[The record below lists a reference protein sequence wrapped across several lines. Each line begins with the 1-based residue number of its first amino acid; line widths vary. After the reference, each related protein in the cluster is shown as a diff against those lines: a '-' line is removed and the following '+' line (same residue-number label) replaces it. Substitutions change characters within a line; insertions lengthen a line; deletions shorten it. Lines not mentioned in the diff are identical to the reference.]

1 MPPADLTSAEGQD
14 KPHLLYFAIGFPPAA
29 KSCAYRMRETANQ
42 FVAHGWRV
50 TVVTIEAE
58 SWMVDSGIDPTLS
71 DPVDPTIDVVKLPL
85 SRDDLETDLR
95 KFSRERAVDPE
106 AWARKAREEVQ
117 EIFPDPVFGSWRP
130 DLEEAALRIHAE
142 NPVTLAMASCVPYV
156 QLAAVRRLYDDHQVP
171 YAVDFRDGW
180 SLDVV
185 EGVEAF
191 LEDSPAGVWEAR
203 MLADAVAFWCVNDPI
218 AEHYRKRYPEA
229 RSRIHVVRNGYDA
242 DSVALPATVR
252 DPGAPLV
259 FGYLGTVTFPVPLLA
274 KVLESWRAARKREPL
289 LADATLEVRG
299 HIGVGAH
306 QGANRHME
314 MLHEAAADGV
324 VVGGPVPKGEVSDLY
339 GGWNALLLIIV
350 GGKYVTSGKVY
361 EYMATGLPVVSVH
374 EREHD
379 ASDLLEGHPLWTGA
393 YGLDVEKL
401 TESFC
406 RAAHMATSATDEQ
419 RRAAKAHGASY
430 QRGAVMAPAVRELT
444 ELVLAA
450 DAAAKEKVE
459 A

>member
-1 MPPADLTSAEGQD
+1 VPPADLISVKGGDQ
-14 KPHLLYFAIGFPPAA
+14 PHLLYFAIGFPPAA

-42 FVAHGWRV
+42 FAAHGWRV
-50 TVVTIEAE
+50 TVVTIEDE
-58 SWMVDSGIDPTLS
+58 SWTIDSGIDLTLS
-71 DPVDPTIDVVKLPL
+71 EPVDPRVDVVKLPL

-95 KFSRERAVDPE
+95 KFSRERALDPGG
-106 AWARKAREEVQ
+106 WARQAREDVR

-130 DLEEAALRIHAE
+130 ALEEAALRIHAE

-156 QLAAVRRLYDDHQVP
+156 QLAAIRRLYDDHAVP

-191 LEDSPAGVWEAR
+191 MPDSPEGVWEAR
-203 MLADAVAFWCVNDPI
+203 MLADATAFWCVNEPI
-218 AEHYRKRYPEA
+218 AEHYRKWYPEA
-229 RSRIHVVRNGYDA
+229 RSRIHVVRNGYDP
-242 DSVALPATVR
+242 DSVALPDRVR
-252 DPGAPLV
+252 DPDAPLV

-274 KVLESWRAARKREPL
+274 KVLESWKAAREREPL

-324 VVGGPVPKGEVSDLY
+324 VVGGPVPKGQVSELY
-339 GGWNALLLIIV
+339 GGWDALLLIIV
-350 GGKYVTSGKVY
+350 GGRYTTSGKVY

-379 ASDLLEGHPLWTGA
+379 ASDLLDGHPLWTGA

-406 RAAHMATSATDEQ
+406 RAAHMAASATAEE

-430 QRGAVMAPAVRELT
+430 RQGTVMAPAVRELT
-444 ELVLAA
+444 ELVLGGNAV
-450 DAAAKEKVE
+450 KEKVE
-459 A
+459 L

>member
-1 MPPADLTSAEGQD
+1 MPPADLTSAEGRD

-42 FVAHGWRV
+42 FAAQGWRV
-50 TVVTIEAE
+50 TVVTIEDE
-58 SWMVDSGIDPTLS
+58 SWMIDSGIDPTLS
-71 DPVDPTIDVVKLPL
+71 DPVDPRIDVVKLPL

-95 KFSRERAVDPE
+95 KFSRERALDPD
-106 AWARKAREEVQ
+106 AWLRQAREDVQ
-117 EIFPDPVFGSWRP
+117 EIFPDPVFGAWRP
-130 DLEEAALRIHAE
+130 ALEEAALHIHAE

-156 QLAAVRRLYDDHQVP
+156 QLAAIRRLYDDHQVP

-191 LEDSPAGVWEAR
+191 LEDSPAGVWESR

-218 AEHYRKRYPEA
+218 AEHYRRRYPDA

-242 DSVALPATVR
+242 DSVDLPTTVR
-252 DPGAPLV
+252 DPDAPLV

-274 KVLESWRAARKREPL
+274 KVLDSWKAAREREPL

-299 HIGVGAH
+299 HIGVGAN

-314 MLHEAAADGV
+314 MLHEAAAEGV
-324 VVGGPVPKGEVSDLY
+324 VVGGPVPKGEVSELY
-339 GGWNALLLIIV
+339 GRWNALLLIIV
-350 GGKYVTSGKVY
+350 GGRYTTSGKVY

-406 RAAHMATSATDEQ
+406 RAAYMATSATDEQ

-444 ELVLAA
+444 ELVL
-450 DAAAKEKVE
+450 DARNAAKERVE
-459 A
+459 S